1 MKDCWSEIAR
11 LARLARKAD
20 AAIGSRSA
28 EEQMPFG
35 FADAV
40 LRRLA
45 RAEAPSVMDEF
56 APMLRPALGLAFA
69 TAFLCV
75 LLQVKGTQDAP
86 ENLLTATEDMIQ
98 LAVLER

>member
-1 MKDCWSEIAR
+1 MKDRWSELAR
-11 LARLARKAD
+11 RARLARKASTD
-20 AAIGSRSA
+20 D
-28 EEQMPFG
+28 EQMPFG

-45 RAEAPSVMDEF
+45 RAEATSGMEAW

>member
-1 MKDCWSEIAR
+1 MKDRWSELAR
-11 LARLARKAD
+11 RARLARKA
-20 AAIGSRSA
+20 AA
-28 EEQMPFG
+28 EDEQMPFG

-45 RAEAPSVMDEF
+45 RAERPSVMDEF

-75 LLQVKGTQDAP
+75 LLQVKGTQDVP
-86 ENLLTATEDMIQ
+86 ENLLMATEDMIQ